1 MLRHRSALDVCGT
14 LALFTLVLLSTAA
27 AVHADE
33 VVDQTSPASNSDFYC
48 SDPVNVWQ
56 QQIRAGIGGRLQRI
70 ELVVRGPIGA
80 EVDVRLRPSSAW
92 STESP
97 VWSTHFVKS
106 APGNETVQFDVESA
120 NLILAA
126 GDTFVVELQGNDTGA
141 EVKGSYVH
149 PTQGAPNY
157 TEPLMLTVPGTYQ
170 DGGWRIGF
178 RTWMETDLS
187 QPVCVSTANSSGSA
201 ATLAVTGSFDL
212 AVNDLVLRAGPAPV
226 GQPGFFVYGPE
237 SDVVLLGDGILC
249 VGGGALGIAR
259 LPIEFVDGAGQ
270 LMHPLDVQAPP
281 TAAFAIAPGSTWVF
295 QAWFRDPA
303 AGGTGFNLSDGLEIT
318 FLP

>member
-1 MLRHRSALDVCGT
+1 MQG
-14 LALFTLVLLSTAA
+14 
-27 AVHADE
+27 
-33 VVDQTSPASNSDFYC
+33 SPGS
-48 SDPVNVWQ
+48 
-56 QQIRAGIGGRLQRI
+56 
-70 ELVVRGPIGA
+70 
-80 EVDVRLRPSSAW
+80 
-92 STESP
+92 
-97 VWSTHFVKS
+97 
-106 APGNETVQFDVESA
+106 ETVQFDVESA

-149 PTQGAPNY
+149 PTQGAPTY
-157 TEPLMLTVPGTYQ
+157 PEPLMLTVPGTYQ

-201 ATLAVTGSFDL
+201 ATLAVTGSF
-212 AVNDLVLRAGPAPV
+212 AVAANDLVLHAGPAPI
-226 GQPGFFVYGPE
+226 GQPGIFVYGPE